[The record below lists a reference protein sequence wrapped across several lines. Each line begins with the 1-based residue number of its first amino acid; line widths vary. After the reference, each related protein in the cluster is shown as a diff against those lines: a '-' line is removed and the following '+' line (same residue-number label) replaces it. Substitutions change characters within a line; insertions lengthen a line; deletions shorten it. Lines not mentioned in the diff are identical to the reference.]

1 MKNNQNIVYIGLG
14 SNLRLPSYRNAM
26 KVIEVFK
33 KKIYKSGLRIT
44 KSSNYWLTYPIPF
57 SNIPKFINCVVKC
70 IIVSKK
76 ANNPVIL
83 LEYLKCLEVEIGR
96 KKKNNNISRL
106 IDIDIL
112 DFKGKIINEEIIL
125 PHPRM
130 HNRNFVLFPLF
141 ELNKNWKHPISKD
154 HIKKLIISLPN
165 RDIRSIKQI

>member
-1 MKNNQNIVYIGLG
+1 MKNNQNIVYLGLG

-26 KVIEVFK
+26 KVIEAFK

-83 LEYLKCLEVEIGR
+83 LKYLKTLEIEIGR

-112 DFKGKIINEEIIL
+112 DFKGKIINEGLIL

-130 HNRNFVLFPLF
+130 HCRKFVLNPM
-141 ELNKNWKHPISKD
+141 KKIAPSWKHPVYEKKIDFLITKIKS
-154 HIKKLIISLPN
+154 HQILIKK
-165 RDIRSIKQI
+165 

>member
-1 MKNNQNIVYIGLG
+1 MKNNHNIVYLGLG
-14 SNLRLPSYRNAM
+14 SNLRLSSYRNAM
-26 KVIEVFK
+26 KVIEALK

-83 LEYLKCLEVEIGR
+83 LKYLKTLEIEIGR
-96 KKKNNNISRL
+96 KNKNDNISRL
-106 IDIDIL
+106 IDVDIL
-112 DFKGKIINEEIIL
+112 DFKGKIINEGLIL

-130 HNRNFVLFPLF
+130 HCRKFVLNPM
-141 ELNKNWKHPISKD
+141 KKIAPSWKHPVYEKKIDFLITKIKS
-154 HIKKLIISLPN
+154 HQILIKK
-165 RDIRSIKQI
+165 

>member
-1 MKNNQNIVYIGLG
+1 MKDNHNIVYLGLG
-14 SNLRLPSYRNAM
+14 SNLRLSSYRNVI
-26 KVIEVFK
+26 KVIESLK

-83 LEYLKCLEVEIGR
+83 LKYLKTLEIEIGR

-112 DFKGKIINEEIIL
+112 DFKGKIINEGLIL

-130 HNRNFVLFPLF
+130 HCRKFVLNPM
-141 ELNKNWKHPISKD
+141 KKIAPSWKHPVYEKKIDFLISKIKS
-154 HIKKLIISLPN
+154 HQILIKK
-165 RDIRSIKQI
+165 

>member
-83 LEYLKCLEVEIGR
+83 LKYLKTLEIEIGR

-112 DFKGKIINEEIIL
+112 DFKGKIINEGLIL

-130 HNRNFVLFPLF
+130 HCRKFVLNPM
-141 ELNKNWKHPISKD
+141 KKIAPSWKHPVYEKKIDFLITKIKS
-154 HIKKLIISLPN
+154 HQILIKKY
-165 RDIRSIKQI
+165 

>member
-1 MKNNQNIVYIGLG
+1 MKNNHNIIYLGLG

-26 KVIEVFK
+26 KVIESFK

-44 KSSNYWLTYPIPF
+44 NSSNYWTTYPIPF

-83 LEYLKCLEVEIGR
+83 LECLKSLEIEIGR
-96 KKKNNNISRL
+96 KKNSNNISRL

-112 DFKGKIINEEIIL
+112 DFKGKVINEGLIL

-130 HNRNFVLFPLF
+130 HCRKFVLNPM
-141 ELNKNWKHPISKD
+141 KKIAPSWKHPVYKKKIDFLITKIKS
-154 HIKKLIISLPN
+154 HQILIKK
-165 RDIRSIKQI
+165 

>member
-1 MKNNQNIVYIGLG
+1 MKNNQNIVYLGLG

-26 KVIEVFK
+26 KVIEALK

-83 LEYLKCLEVEIGR
+83 LKYLKTLEIEIGR

-112 DFKGKIINEEIIL
+112 DFKGKIINEGLIL

-130 HNRNFVLFPLF
+130 HCRKFVLNPM
-141 ELNKNWKHPISKD
+141 KKIAPRWKHPVYKKKIDFLITKIKS
-154 HIKKLIISLPN
+154 HQILIKK
-165 RDIRSIKQI
+165 

>member
-1 MKNNQNIVYIGLG
+1 MKNKNNIVYLSLG

-26 KVIEVFK
+26 KVLESLK

-70 IIVSKK
+70 IIISKK
-76 ANNPVIL
+76 ANDPIIL
-83 LEYLKCLEVEIGR
+83 LEYLKSLEIEIGR

-112 DFKGKIINEEIIL
+112 DFKGKIINKGLIL

-130 HNRNFVLFPLF
+130 HCRKFVLNPM
-141 ELNKNWKHPISKD
+141 KKIAPNWTHPVYQKKIDFLITKIKSQQIL
-154 HIKKLIISLPN
+154 IKK
-165 RDIRSIKQI
+165 

>member
-1 MKNNQNIVYIGLG
+1 MKNNQNIVYLGLG

-26 KVIEVFK
+26 KVIEALK

-44 KSSNYWLTYPIPF
+44 QSSNYWLTYPIPF

-83 LEYLKCLEVEIGR
+83 LKYLKTLEIEIGR

-112 DFKGKIINEEIIL
+112 DFKGKIINEGLIL

-130 HNRNFVLFPLF
+130 HCRKFVLNPM
-141 ELNKNWKHPISKD
+141 KKIAPSWKHPVYDKKIDFLISKIKS
-154 HIKKLIISLPN
+154 HQILIKK
-165 RDIRSIKQI
+165 

>member
-1 MKNNQNIVYIGLG
+1 MKNNHNIVYLGLG
-14 SNLRLPSYRNAM
+14 SNLRLSSYRNAM
-26 KVIEVFK
+26 KVIESLK

-44 KSSNYWLTYPIPF
+44 KSSNYWLTYPMPF

-76 ANNPVIL
+76 ANNPAML
-83 LEYLKCLEVEIGR
+83 LEYLKSLEIEIGR

-112 DFKGKIINEEIIL
+112 DFKGKIINEGLIL

-130 HNRNFVLFPLF
+130 HCRKFVLNPM
-141 ELNKNWKHPISKD
+141 KKIAPNWKHPVYQKKIDFLITKIKSQQIL
-154 HIKKLIISLPN
+154 IKK
-165 RDIRSIKQI
+165 

>member
-1 MKNNQNIVYIGLG
+1 MKNNDNIVYLGLG
-14 SNLRLPSYRNAM
+14 SNLRLSSYRNAK
-26 KVIEVFK
+26 KVIEALK

-83 LEYLKCLEVEIGR
+83 LKYLKTLEIEIGR

-112 DFKGKIINEEIIL
+112 DFKGKIINEGLIL

-130 HNRNFVLFPLF
+130 HCRKFVLNPM
-141 ELNKNWKHPISKD
+141 KKIAPRWKHPVYKKKIDFLITKIKS
-154 HIKKLIISLPN
+154 HQILIKK
-165 RDIRSIKQI
+165 

>member
-1 MKNNQNIVYIGLG
+1 MKNNHNIVYLGLG
-14 SNLRLPSYRNAM
+14 SNLRLSSYRNAM
-26 KVIEVFK
+26 KVIEALK

-83 LEYLKCLEVEIGR
+83 LKYLKTLEIEIGR

-112 DFKGKIINEEIIL
+112 DFKGKIINEGLIL

-130 HNRNFVLFPLF
+130 HCRKFVLNPM
-141 ELNKNWKHPISKD
+141 KKIAPSWKHPVYEKKIDFLISK
-154 HIKKLIISLPN
+154 IKSHQILIQ
-165 RDIRSIKQI
+165 K

>member
-1 MKNNQNIVYIGLG
+1 MKNNHNFVYLGLG

-26 KVIEVFK
+26 KVIESLK

-83 LEYLKCLEVEIGR
+83 LKYLKTLEIEIGR
-96 KKKNNNISRL
+96 KKNNNNISRL

-112 DFKGKIINEEIIL
+112 DFKGKIINEGLIL

-130 HNRNFVLFPLF
+130 HCRKFVLNPM
-141 ELNKNWKHPISKD
+141 KKIAPNWKHPVYQKKIEFLITKIKS
-154 HIKKLIISLPN
+154 HQTLIKK
-165 RDIRSIKQI
+165 

>member
-1 MKNNQNIVYIGLG
+1 MKNNQNIVYLGLG

-26 KVIEVFK
+26 KVIETLK

-76 ANNPVIL
+76 ANNPVVL
-83 LEYLKCLEVEIGR
+83 LKYLKTLEIEIGR

-112 DFKGKIINEEIIL
+112 DFKGKIINEGLIL

-130 HNRNFVLFPLF
+130 HCRKFVLNPM
-141 ELNKNWKHPISKD
+141 KKIAPNWKHPVYQKKVDFLITKIKS
-154 HIKKLIISLPN
+154 HQILIKK
-165 RDIRSIKQI
+165 

>member
-1 MKNNQNIVYIGLG
+1 MNNNHNIIYLGLG
-14 SNLRLPSYRNAM
+14 SNLRLPPYRNEI
-26 KVIEVFK
+26 KVIEALK

-70 IIVSKK
+70 KIVSKK

-83 LEYLKCLEVEIGR
+83 LKYLKTLEIEIGR

-112 DFKGKIINEEIIL
+112 DFKGKIINEGLIL

-130 HNRNFVLFPLF
+130 HSRKFVLNPM
-141 ELNKNWKHPISKD
+141 KKIAPSWTHPVYKKKIDFLITKIKSNQIL
-154 HIKKLIISLPN
+154 IKK
-165 RDIRSIKQI
+165 

>member
-1 MKNNQNIVYIGLG
+1 MKNNYNIIYLSLG
-14 SNLRLPSYRNAM
+14 ANLRLPSYRNAM
-26 KVIEVFK
+26 KVIESCK

-44 KSSNYWLTYPIPF
+44 NSSNYWLTYPIPF

-76 ANNPVIL
+76 ANNPAIL
-83 LEYLKCLEVEIGR
+83 LEYLKSLEIEIGR

-112 DFKGKIINEEIIL
+112 DFKGEVINKGLIL

-130 HNRNFVLFPLF
+130 HFRKFVLNPMK
-141 ELNKNWKHPISKD
+141 EIAPNWKHPIYKNKIDFLITKIKSQQIL
-154 HIKKLIISLPN
+154 IKK
-165 RDIRSIKQI
+165 

>member
-1 MKNNQNIVYIGLG
+1 MRNNHNIVYLGLG
-14 SNLRLPSYRNAM
+14 SNLRLSSYRNVI
-26 KVIEVFK
+26 KVIETLK

-76 ANNPVIL
+76 ANNPALL
-83 LEYLKCLEVEIGR
+83 LEYLKSLEIEIGR
-96 KKKNNNISRL
+96 KKKKNNISRL

-112 DFKGKIINEEIIL
+112 DFKGKIIDEELIL

-130 HNRNFVLFPLF
+130 HNRKFVLYPM
-141 ELNKNWKHPISKD
+141 KKIAPNWKHPVYQKKIDFLITKIKS
-154 HIKKLIISLPN
+154 HQTLIKK
-165 RDIRSIKQI
+165 